1 MPRGTVRALITIM
14 IVSFPLGY
22 LITQETI
29 PPLIV
34 NAIFIVVA
42 FYFEA
47 RRSSHEK
54 LKQIVNEVKSSE
66 QVSKNL
72 IDSKK
77 PLYLPKYTVRFSLV
91 VILVLIQVMIVI
103 QPSIIFETTNS
114 LADILLIVG
123 FFIIGAFFRS
133 VASSRE
139 KKKIKTQ
146 IENMD
151 ASLSDV
157 DIIEKLMLNEQSWW
171 RRKGKNVLSVVMLA
185 VITTGLLFYTFDLDY
200 MVFSS
205 KYYTLTLQGM
215 LLLFVNVYY
224 GFRD

>member
-54 LKQIVNEVKSSE
+54 LKQIVNEVKNSE
-66 QVSKNL
+66 QVSINL

-123 FFIIGAFFRS
+123 FFYNR
-133 VASSRE
+133 
-139 KKKIKTQ
+139 
-146 IENMD
+146 
-151 ASLSDV
+151 
-157 DIIEKLMLNEQSWW
+157 
-171 RRKGKNVLSVVMLA
+171 
-185 VITTGLLFYTFDLDY
+185 
-200 MVFSS
+200 
-205 KYYTLTLQGM
+205 
-215 LLLFVNVYY
+215 
-224 GFRD
+224 GFL